1 MGKDSLYL
9 CNLIASTDDLVQHLS
24 LAKMRPCLWHLRE
37 ALAKLLKQGAILAH
51 NHSQEMTEKN
61 LKLAF
66 FLNVGFT
73 ILEFIGGYFVNSVAI
88 ISDALHDLGDSLSLG
103 IAWYLGKKSKQGAN
117 ETFSFGYTRFS
128 LLGALIN
135 SLVLVAGSIFV
146 ISEAVGRMLR
156 PEHSDA
162 GGVIAFAI
170 VGVVINGY
178 ASWKVSSGKSLNE
191 RVVSWHLLEDVL
203 GWTAVL
209 IVGII
214 LKFKDIHYLDPALAL
229 FITAYIL
236 WNVIKRLKETLAIFL
251 QGVPDD
257 MSAESIERELLNLDF
272 VESVHHLHIWS
283 LDGEDHV
290 FTTHLVLRNME
301 NFKEYI
307 KAKNKIRK
315 VLAPYQFK
323 HSTVE
328 TELNSENCSIYHQ
341 NI

>member
-1 MGKDSLYL
+1 MGHD
-9 CNLIASTDDLVQHLS
+9 
-24 LAKMRPCLWHLRE
+24 
-37 ALAKLLKQGAILAH
+37 
-51 NHSQEMTEKN
+51 HSHEMAEKN

-73 ILEFIGGYFVNSVAI
+73 VLEFIGGYFVNSVAI

-103 IAWYLGKKSKQGAN
+103 VAWYLGRKSQQGAN
-117 ETFSFGYTRFS
+117 STFSFGYTRFS
-128 LLGALIN
+128 LLGALVN

-146 ISEAVGRMLR
+146 ISEAVGRILN

-162 GGVIAFAI
+162 GGMILFAI
-170 VGVVINGY
+170 VGVAVNGY
-178 ASWKVSSGKSLNE
+178 ASWKVGHGKSLNE

-209 IVGII
+209 IVAII

-236 WNVIKRLKETLAIFL
+236 WNVIKRLKETFAIFL

-257 MSAESIERELLNLDF
+257 VSVESIQDDLSDLDF
-272 VESVHHLHIWS
+272 VEKVHHTHLWS
-283 LDGEDHV
+283 LDGERHV
-290 FTTHLVLRNME
+290 FTTHLVL
-301 NFKEYI
+301 
-307 KAKNKIRK
+307 KNVQNLKDFIQVK
-315 VLAPYQFK
+315 NEVKKLLSPYRFE

-328 TELNSENCSIYHQ
+328 TELDSKSCSLNSGNESS
-341 NI
+341 